1 MLPDLTPVTSG
12 EITLIEWSR
21 QQALTVEDLRRFTDG
36 VLDEIAAIIG
46 DADDAGV
53 TFIPDDPNADDPH
66 APEPERYQGWS
77 LAHLVCHTTATSEEW
92 AAVSSLLARGI
103 AYGRDPRPR
112 YETDW
117 HTMKTRAQ
125 VDQRLAESRRMR
137 MGYLDTFPDAPQLHI
152 LREMSERFIANNGN
166 VNAFTAYLY
175 GLKHEISHLDQM
187 RETARQMRVA
197 AETDVAN
204 QP

>member
-1 MLPDLTPVTSG
+1 MLPDFTPVTSG
-12 EITLIEWSR
+12 ETTLIEWSR
-21 QQALTVEDLRRFTDG
+21 QQNLTTNDLRRFTVG

-92 AAVSSLLARGI
+92 AAVSSILARGI
-103 AYGRDPRPR
+103 VYGRDPRPR
-112 YETDW
+112 YEPDW
-117 HTMKTRAQ
+117 HLLKTRAQ

-137 MGYLDTFPDAPQLHI
+137 LGYLDTFPDEPHVHV
-152 LREMSERFIANNGN
+152 LRDMSERFIANNGPI
-166 VNAFTAYLY
+166 NAFAAYLF
-175 GLKHEISHLDQM
+175 GLKHELSHMDQI
-187 RETARQMRVA
+187 RETARQMREA
-197 AETDVAN
+197 TETI
-204 QP
+204 